1 MLIPVAI
8 QTLVATTPPH
18 PSVLVLCPA
27 QEAKLS
33 RTRRIVPI
41 WVGAHE
47 ASQIS
52 AAIQNMSF
60 KRPMTHTLML
70 GALAALDATIDQ
82 VQIVDVKDVTFYAK
96 VIMKHQG
103 DTIVLDARPSDAVV
117 LALRSSAPI
126 YMADSVFERAS
137 YPFIFKEGLSDE
149 EELKEF
155 EAWVQD
161 VSPDDFAQ

>member
-8 QTLVATTPPH
+8 QTLVATTPPN

-27 QEAKLS
+27 QDLKVS
-33 RTRRIVPI
+33 RSRRIVPI

-47 ASQIS
+47 AAQIS
-52 AAIQNMSF
+52 AAVQHLSF

-70 GALAALDATIDQ
+70 DALTALDATVNQ
-82 VQIVDVKDVTFYAK
+82 VQIVDVKDVTFYAH
-96 VIMKHQG
+96 VILKRGG
-103 DTIVLDARPSDAVV
+103 DTFVLDARPSDAVV
-117 LALRSSAPI
+117 LALRSNAPI

-161 VSPDDFAQ
+161 ISPDDFAQ